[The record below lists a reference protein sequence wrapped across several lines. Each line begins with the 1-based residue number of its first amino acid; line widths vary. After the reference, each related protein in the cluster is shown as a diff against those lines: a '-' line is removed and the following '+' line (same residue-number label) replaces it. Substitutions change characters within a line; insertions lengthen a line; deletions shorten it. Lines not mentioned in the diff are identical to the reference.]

1 MSNTL
6 AQELQLTIQTL
17 QSSLATLQ
25 TLQQKH
31 TSNGSVHLPLYIKT
45 CDLDVRTRLR
55 KLQHDA
61 QFVPELMEKL
71 TTHFEAVTKSVG
83 TTRHS
88 CKPNPSLIGV
98 ENDILV
104 AQAMQAIP
112 EGVTKTV
119 DYSKIEVLSNVES
132 MTRFCVACRGPCAQV
147 DWGTDQKEVAV
158 GEVGETHGETIKKE
172 VGESVVAEDG

>member
-6 AQELQLTIQTL
+6 AQELQLIIQTL

-31 TSNGSVHLPLYIKT
+31 TSNGSVHLPLYTKT

-71 TTHFEAVTKSVG
+71 TTHFEAATKSVG

-88 CKPNPSLIGV
+88 CKPNPRLIGV

-132 MTRFCVACRGPCAQV
+132 MTRFYVAYRGPCTQV
-147 DWGTDQKEVAV
+147 D
-158 GEVGETHGETIKKE
+158 
-172 VGESVVAEDG
+172 